1 MPTVSEVIDKEYRKI
16 IKQRYPEYSASWPIV
31 SGYNMHF

>member
-16 IKQRYPEYSASWPIV
+16 VEQKYPEYSNGLA
-31 SGYNMHF
+31 YY

>member
-16 IKQRYPEYSASWPIV
+16 IKQKYPEYSASA
-31 SGYNMHF
+31 YC